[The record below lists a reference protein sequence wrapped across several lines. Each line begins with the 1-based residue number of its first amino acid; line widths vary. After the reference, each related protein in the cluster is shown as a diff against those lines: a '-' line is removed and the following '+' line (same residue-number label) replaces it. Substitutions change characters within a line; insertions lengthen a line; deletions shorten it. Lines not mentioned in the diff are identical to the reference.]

1 MNNGKKSFV
10 FLVSLFVAPILL
22 GTLLF
27 FNLDRLG
34 IEKGSVN
41 YGELVHPALP
51 LKISNIKVAGE
62 EAKQGEVISKKWTML
77 YFIPDNCDSFCTERL
92 ALLKRV
98 RLLTNEQMRRV
109 RTTVISGKNGLLNI
123 DMSRYTNM
131 VVASLHG
138 DTDSFFK
145 QFPDKGLHPI
155 YLIDPLGNLMMYYT
169 QEKLDIKKMLK
180 DINRLLKYSRIG

>member
-10 FLVSLFVAPILL
+10 FLVLLFIAPVLL

-34 IEKGSVN
+34 FDKGGVN
-41 YGELVHPALP
+41 YGTLVQPAFP
-51 LKISNIKVAGE
+51 LVVNDLKVAGNDVSPE
-62 EAKQGEVISKKWTML
+62 EVISKKWTML
-77 YFIPDNCDSFCTERL
+77 YFAPTECGDFCKDRL

-109 RTTVISGKNGLLNI
+109 RTTVISDNNVTLQGIVKNNYASI
-123 DMSRYTNM
+123 
-131 VVASLHG
+131 VVASVDQG
-138 DTDSFFK
+138 FAK
-145 QFPDKGLHPI
+145 QFPKLELQPI
-155 YLIDPLGNLMMYYT
+155 YLVDPLGNLMMYYS
-169 QEKLDIKKMLK
+169 QKEPDIKKMLK

>member
-10 FLVSLFVAPILL
+10 FLVSLFVAPVLL

-34 IEKGSVN
+34 IDKGSVN

-51 LKISNIKVAGE
+51 LKVSNLKVAGE
-62 EAKQGEVISKKWTML
+62 DAEIGEVISKKWTML
-77 YFIPDNCDSFCTERL
+77 YIVPENCDSFCTDRL

-109 RTTVISGKNGLLNI
+109 RTTVMSGKNGLSNI
-123 DMSRYTNM
+123 DMSGYKNM
-131 VVASLHG
+131 VVASLYG
-138 DTDSFFK
+138 ETDTFYK
-145 QFPDKGLHPI
+145 QFPDKDLHPI

-169 QEKLDIKKMLK
+169 QEKPDIKKMLK

>member
-10 FLVSLFVAPILL
+10 FLVLLFVAPVLL

-34 IEKGSVN
+34 FDKGSVN
-41 YGELVHPALP
+41 YGTLVQPALP
-51 LKISNIKVAGE
+51 LVVNDLRVAGNDVSQE
-62 EAKQGEVISKKWTML
+62 EVISKKWTML
-77 YFIPDNCDSFCTERL
+77 YFAPAECGDFCKARL

-109 RTTVISGKNGLLNI
+109 RTTVVSSDSNVALQDIVKHNYADI
-123 DMSRYTNM
+123 
-131 VVASLHG
+131 VVASVG
-138 DTDSFFK
+138 QGFTK
-145 QFPDKGLHPI
+145 QFPKLELQPI
-155 YLIDPLGNLMMYYT
+155 YLVDPLGNLMMYYSK
-169 QEKLDIKKMLK
+169 EKPDIKKMLK